1 MPPKEPTKHQL
12 SHRLQFQSHT
22 PNFLKAFQARV
33 SGRPLHDDDEYDE
46 DDPRVVSDE
55 DEGGVGGGSGGVKL
69 DEFGREIRMGSEERE
84 MREKKQGRRGGGG
97 GGAAGLGPGGRSG
110 GGGGGGADGEE
121 EGDDEAPT
129 IVVLKEGKHLSAREV
144 ENERR
149 RAKGLPPLA
158 EDAKDEGGEG
168 EMTTKS
174 STKTGTTTT
183 TGSGT
188 ATTKKSGVQLGG
200 RTSGANKRKIISIR
214 EDEEGENEDEDRGGS
229 Q

>member
-33 SGRPLHDDDEYDE
+33 SGRPLHDDEEDE

-55 DEGGVGGGSGGVKL
+55 EGGGVGGGSGGGGVKL

-84 MREKKQGRRGGGG
+84 MRAKKQGRRGG
-97 GGAAGLGPGGRSG
+97 ATGPEGRSG
-110 GGGGGGADGEE
+110 GAGAGAGDGEE

-158 EDAKDEGGEG
+158 EDSKDEGGEG
-168 EMTTKS
+168 ETTTMKA
-174 STKTGTTTT
+174 STTTGTTTT

-188 ATTKKSGVQLGG
+188 TMTMKKSGVQLGG
-200 RTSGANKRKIISIR
+200 RTSGTNKRKIISIR
-214 EDEEGENEDEDRGGS
+214 EDDEDENEDEDRGGS